1 MIQGVLILWGDLV
14 EFLIVKLIGKDD
26 RQLSRGQ
33 QITGQVAPGQLIPGS
48 ALIAGQLIPGS
59 ADPVP
64 GSAGP
69 RVSSSQAS

>member
-33 QITGQVAPGQLIPGS
+33 KITGQVATGQLMPDS
-48 ALIAGQLIPGS
+48 ALIASQLIPVS